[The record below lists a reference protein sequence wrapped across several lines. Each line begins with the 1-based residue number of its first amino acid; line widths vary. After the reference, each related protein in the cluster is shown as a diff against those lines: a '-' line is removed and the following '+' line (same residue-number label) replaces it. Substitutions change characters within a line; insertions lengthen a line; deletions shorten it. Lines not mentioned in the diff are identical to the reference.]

1 MKYVENYYPVHYLSI
16 STRAA
21 VPAAG
26 GLSLFV
32 SQVTGGHRLPRG
44 WKVTEAGT
52 SPASGARDFSEGPT
66 LPA

>member
-32 SQVTGGHRLPRG
+32 SQVTGGH
-44 WKVTEAGT
+44 
-52 SPASGARDFSEGPT
+52 
-66 LPA
+66 